1 MNLIEVM
8 EHSLD
13 QESCIGIIMKKYFV
27 LFTICTTVF
36 AMLLVTIPVSAMLE
50 IVDGDMQIGKPGEQ
64 LQEKLAVKLTNTEGT
79 PIVDANI
86 KFEEIDGLGTL
97 SAESVAT
104 DTNGNASVYFTPDAE
119 RENIYS
125 IVATHGEE
133 HVAFVLLAIHTGI
146 HSSEE
151 QDIDLNNVHVKRALY
166 YNGDFQRVNIN
177 ELSKPLRVKVEDR
190 NNNPLPG
197 ARVNF
202 RTASEHILLFPPT
215 AVSDASGNIAIRFR
229 GNKTGAYTIIG
240 QLEGTRS
247 DSHYYRVGF
256 LVHVNNPNSGPS
268 TPDSPTPDSPTPDP
282 STPDPGSPTPDPK
295 SPTPNPRSPTP
306 NLRSLTPNPR
316 SPTPNPRTPN
326 TPPNGG
332 YVVWLEEHDQGCQS
346 GVIHSDYVYIDRENK
361 RITFTGENGEVDPGD
376 TVRPY
381 IKVETGYTYEQ
392 ASERAPEILNECP
405 L

>member
-1 MNLIEVM
+1 
-8 EHSLD
+8 
-13 QESCIGIIMKKYFV
+13 MKKYFV
-27 LFTICTTVF
+27 LFTIFTTLF
-36 AMLLVTIPVSAMLE
+36 AMLLVTIPASARLE

-64 LQEKLAVKLTNTEGT
+64 FQEKLAVKLTNTEGT
-79 PIVDANI
+79 PISDANI
-86 KFEEIDGLGTL
+86 KFEEIDGLGIL

-119 RENIYS
+119 GENIYG

-133 HVAFVLLAIHTGI
+133 YVTFVLLAIHTGI
-146 HSSEE
+146 HSPEE

-202 RTASEHILLFPPT
+202 RTASEHILLFPST

-229 GNKTGAYTIIG
+229 GNKVGAYTIIG
-240 QLEGTRS
+240 QLEGTHS

-256 LVHVNNPNSGPS
+256 LVYVIDSDPVPP
-268 TPDSPTPDSPTPDP
+268 TPDPSTPDSPTPDP
-282 STPDPGSPTPDPK
+282 STPDSPTPDPSTPD
-295 SPTPNPRSPTP
+295 SPTPDPG
-306 NLRSLTPNPR
+306 

-326 TPPNGG
+326 TPLNGG

-361 RITFTGENGEVDPGD
+361 RITFTGEDGEVDPGD
-376 TVRPY
+376 PVRPY

>member
-1 MNLIEVM
+1 
-8 EHSLD
+8 
-13 QESCIGIIMKKYFV
+13 MKKYFV
-27 LFTICTTVF
+27 LFAIFTTLF
-36 AMLLVTIPVSAMLE
+36 AMLLVTIPVSAGLE

-64 LQEKLAVKLTNTEGT
+64 FQEKLVVKLTNTEGT
-79 PIVDANI
+79 PIPDANI
-86 KFEEIDGLGTL
+86 KFEEIDGLGIL

-119 RENIYS
+119 RENIYG

-133 HVAFVLLAIHTGI
+133 SVVFVLLAIFTGI
-146 HSSEE
+146 LSPIE

-166 YNGDFQRVNIN
+166 YSGDSQRVNIN

-202 RTASEHILLFPPT
+202 RTPSENILLFPST
-215 AVSDASGNIAIRFR
+215 VVSDTSGNIAIRFR
-229 GNKTGAYTIIG
+229 ASKAGAYIIIG
-240 QLEGTRS
+240 QLEGTHS

-256 LVHVNNPNSGPS
+256 LVYVSNPNPGTSTPDPPTPDPSIPDPS
-268 TPDSPTPDSPTPDP
+268 TPDPGTLIPDPSTPNPGTSTPDP
-282 STPDPGSPTPDPK
+282 STPDPGTSTPDPAIPDP
-295 SPTPNPRSPTP
+295 PTPNPGTS
-306 NLRSLTPNPR
+306 
-316 SPTPNPRTPN
+316 N
-326 TPPNGG
+326 TPLNGG
-332 YVVWLEEHDQGCQS
+332 YVVWLEEVDQGCQS

-361 RITFTGENGEVDPGD
+361 RITFTGEDGEVDPGD
-376 TVRPY
+376 TVSAY

-392 ASERAPEILNECP
+392 ASKRAPEILRECP

>member
-1 MNLIEVM
+1 
-8 EHSLD
+8 
-13 QESCIGIIMKKYFV
+13 MKKYFV
-27 LFTICTTVF
+27 LFTIFTTLF
-36 AMLLVTIPVSAMLE
+36 AMLLVTIPASAKLE

-64 LQEKLAVKLTNTEGT
+64 LQEKLVVKLTNTEGT

-86 KFEEIDGLGTL
+86 KFEEIDGLGRL

-119 RENIYS
+119 SENIYG
-125 IVATHGEE
+125 IVATHSEE
-133 HVAFVLLAIHTGI
+133 YVTFVSLAIHTGI

-202 RTASEHILLFPPT
+202 RTSSENILLFPST

-229 GNKTGAYTIIG
+229 GNKVGAYTIIG
-240 QLEGTRS
+240 QLEGTHS

-256 LVHVNNPNSGPS
+256 LVHVINSDPVPS
-268 TPDSPTPDSPTPDP
+268 TPDP
-282 STPDPGSPTPDPK
+282 STPDPSTPDP
-295 SPTPNPRSPTP
+295 STPDPSTPDPSTPDPSTPDPSTPDPSTP
-306 NLRSLTPNPR
+306 NL
-316 SPTPNPRTPN
+316 RTPN
-326 TPPNGG
+326 TPLNGG

-361 RITFTGENGEVDPGD
+361 RITFTGEDGEVDPGD
-376 TVRPY
+376 TVSAY

-392 ASERAPEILNECP
+392 ASERAPEILKECP

>member
-27 LFTICTTVF
+27 LFAICTTVF

-50 IVDGDMQIGKPGEQ
+50 IVDGDLQIGNPGEQ
-64 LQEKLAVKLTNTEGT
+64 FQEKLVVKLTNTEGT

-86 KFEEIDGLGTL
+86 KFEEIDGLGIL

-119 RENIYS
+119 RENIYG
-125 IVATHGEE
+125 IVATYGEE
-133 HVAFVLLAIHTGI
+133 YVTFVLLAIHTGI
-146 HSSEE
+146 HLPEE
-151 QDIDLNNVHVKRALY
+151 QNIDLNNVHVKRALY

-177 ELSKPLRVKVEDR
+177 ELSIPLRVKVEDR

-202 RTASEHILLFPPT
+202 RTASENILLFPST

-229 GNKTGAYTIIG
+229 GNKTGAYIIIG
-240 QLEGTRS
+240 QLEGTHS

-256 LVHVNNPNSGPS
+256 LVYVNNPNSGPS
-268 TPDSPTPDSPTPDP
+268 TPDPSTPDPSTPDPSTPDPSTPDP
-282 STPDPGSPTPDPK
+282 STPDPGSPTP
-295 SPTPNPRSPTP
+295 
-306 NLRSLTPNPR
+306 
-316 SPTPNPRTPN
+316 NPRTPN
-326 TPPNGG
+326 TPLSGG
-332 YVVWLEEHDQGCQS
+332 YVVWLEAHDQGCQS

-361 RITFTGENGEVDPGD
+361 RITFTGEDGEVDPGD
-376 TVRPY
+376 TVSAY